1 MLVYVVG
8 RAGRAGVKDEIK
20 FNFLPAP
27 SFFLQ
32 KKKTESRLMMVL
44 DSGAGTQNIGT
55 RLHRGRT
62 EQNQMN
68 LISSPFPLALLITI
82 VVDSFSAT

>member
-55 RLHRGRT
+55 RL
-62 EQNQMN
+62 Q
-68 LISSPFPLALLITI
+68 
-82 VVDSFSAT
+82 

>member
-27 SFFLQ
+27 SFFFT
-32 KKKTESRLMMVL
+32 KEKKTELRLMMVL
-44 DSGAGTQNIGT
+44 DSCAGVGWHSEHWDAVAERPN
-55 RLHRGRT
+55 
-62 EQNQMN
+62 
-68 LISSPFPLALLITI
+68 
-82 VVDSFSAT
+82 